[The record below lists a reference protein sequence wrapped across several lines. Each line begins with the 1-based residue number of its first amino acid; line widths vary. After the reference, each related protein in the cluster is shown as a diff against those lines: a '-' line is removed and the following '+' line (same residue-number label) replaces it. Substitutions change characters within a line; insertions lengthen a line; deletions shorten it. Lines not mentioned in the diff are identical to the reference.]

1 MLLFIIISIFRW
13 LIVKIM
19 LYAFVKFT
27 IIERKQVSV
36 VSSTSVVNKF
46 YIKEVSL
53 NFNIGL
59 VIHFNIVE
67 L

>member
-46 YIKEVSL
+46 
-53 NFNIGL
+53 
-59 VIHFNIVE
+59 IH
-67 L
+67 